1 MATTRYDTADAIRA
15 NLTEEAR
22 EALDTLQETAAAA
35 DLSTDVIDGR
45 TACALSGPEHRSRAA
60 AAARERLSTWRSV
73 SATRLQAAH
82 DNIDR
87 SVRQHPLAAAAIAAA
102 AGAVLVGLVRVAR
115 R

>member
-15 NLTEEAR
+15 DLTEEAR
-22 EALDTLQETAAAA
+22 EALDTLQEAA
-35 DLSTDVIDGR
+35 DAGEMQADVVDGR

-60 AAARERLSTWRSV
+60 AAARERMATWRSV
-73 SATRLQAAH
+73 SAARLQAAH

-102 AGAVLVGLVRVAR
+102 AGAVLVGLVRAAR